1 MLKENKKIDEYSLLW
16 NNINHINIS
25 TSKSNNEFYQQY
37 MLKYKQDKFIFKL
50 NRFYGLNIPAL
61 ILGPIFYMYSGLYL
75 GLFLTLL
82 LTMTVTQILFN
93 IYPNI
98 FHYFPMFMV
107 GNIIGALLANYFIL
121 LKSVSNFHL
130 SLKYTQDK
138 SKLIEYTETLNL
150 KYKWINFLIFIPYSI
165 FLFYLLMYIYN
176 PSYLL
181 NPIESFHLINKE
193 LISFSSVTQ

>member
-1 MLKENKKIDEYSLLW
+1 
-16 NNINHINIS
+16 
-25 TSKSNNEFYQQY
+25 
-37 MLKYKQDKFIFKL
+37 
-50 NRFYGLNIPAL
+50 
-61 ILGPIFYMYSGLYL
+61 
-75 GLFLTLL
+75 
-82 LTMTVTQILFN
+82 
-93 IYPNI
+93 
-98 FHYFPMFMV
+98 MV
-107 GNIIGALLANYFIL
+107 GNIIGALLANYFVL

-138 SKLIEYTETLNL
+138 SKIIEYTEKLNL